1 MHGGALVFM
10 VTFWGLVLGLAVF
23 VFCRL
28 YCPNVDLNKTA
39 IGTSCEPKTPSVE
52 EIDEVT

>member
-1 MHGGALVFM
+1 MHGGALLFM
-10 VTFWGLVLGLAVF
+10 VTFWGLVLGLVVF

-28 YCPNVDLNKTA
+28 YCPNVDLSQTA
-39 IGTSCEPKTPSVE
+39 IGGSCETKNPLE

>member
-1 MHGGALVFM
+1 MHGGALLFM
-10 VTFWGLVLGLAVF
+10 VVFWGLVISLVAF

-28 YCPNVDLNKTA
+28 YCPGTETQNTVLNQTK
-39 IGTSCEPKTPSVE
+39 ENFE